1 MAVWSSHFT
10 VAMAVLDDVD
20 FFPPPELGVLLIL
33 LVVVVIADVL
43 RGYGSTRL
51 VSKPPT
57 WRFVGPAMQIQMH
70 GPWARSI
77 WY

>member
-10 VAMAVLDDVD
+10 VAMAVVDDVD
-20 FFPPPELGVLLIL
+20 FFPPPPELGVLLIV

-57 WRFVGPAMQIQMH
+57 
-70 GPWARSI
+70 
-77 WY
+77 